1 MCRPYLTR
9 SSLPFPLPLWER
21 VDARRQ
27 ARSRVR
33 GTAGLAPSHHHH
45 DRIFDQHL
53 EGADQLGAERAV
65 DGAVIAGQRDAHYVR
80 RFDLAIPDYRA
91 LFAGA
96 DREDA
101 GMRRVDDSGEMIDA
115 VHAEVGDGG
124 GAALIFL
131 GL

>member
-9 SSLPFPLPLWER
+9 SSLPSLLPLWER

-53 EGADQLGAERAV
+53 ERAEQLSPERAV
-65 DGAVIAGQRDAHYVR
+65 DRTVIAGHRDAQDLRHL
-80 RFDLAIPDYRA
+80 DLAVLDDRA
-91 LFAGA
+91 LLAGA
-96 DREDA
+96 DRK
-101 GMRRVDDSGEMIDA
+101 DSGVRRIDHGGVTPDCA
-115 VHAEVGDGG
+115 PTRGGD
-124 GAALIFL
+124 APW
-131 GL
+131 